1 MNQNVILQY
10 HNMDINIE
18 NKDSEV
24 TKVTKPTK
32 KELFLQGL
40 ELNLGNISEACKQA
54 NISRQTYYRWIED
67 ESFSEQCDNVKEGL
81 IDLAENQLLN
91 KIKKGDI
98 TAIIF
103 FLKCRGKKRGYTEK
117 QEVEI
122 SKPITDINFD
132 EL

>member
-1 MNQNVILQY
+1 MNKNT
-10 HNMDINIE
+10 E
-18 NKDSEV
+18 NKGSEV
-24 TKVTKPTK
+24 TKVTKLTK

-40 ELNLGNISEACKQA
+40 ELNLGNISAACTQA

-67 ESFSEQCDNVKEGL
+67 ESFSELCDNIKEGL

-91 KIKKGDI
+91 KINKGDI

-103 FLKCRGKKRGYTEK
+103 FLKCKGKKRGYTEK
-117 QEVEI
+117 QELQI
-122 SKPITDINFD
+122 SKNIADINFD

>member
-1 MNQNVILQY
+1 MNKNT
-10 HNMDINIE
+10 E
-18 NKDSEV
+18 NRGSEV

-40 ELNLGNISEACKQA
+40 ELNLGNISAACTQA

-67 ESFSEQCDNVKEGL
+67 ESFSELCDNIKEGL

-91 KIKKGDI
+91 KINKGDI

-103 FLKCRGKKRGYTEK
+103 FLKCKGKKRGYTEK

>member
-1 MNQNVILQY
+1 MLYYIQE
-10 HNMDINIE
+10 NMDKNNE
-18 NKDSEV
+18 NKGSEV

-40 ELNLGNISEACKQA
+40 ELNLGNISKACKQA

-67 ESFSEQCDNVKEGL
+67 ESFSELCDNIKEGL

-91 KIKKGDI
+91 KINKGDI

-103 FLKCRGKKRGYTEK
+103 FLKCKGKKRGYTEK

>member
-1 MNQNVILQY
+1 MSSTDFSITPLDFEQWPRKQ
-10 HNMDINIE
+10 HF
-18 NKDSEV
+18 
-24 TKVTKPTK
+24 
-32 KELFLQGL
+32 ELFQQFTQPYFNVCVQ
-40 ELNLGNISEACKQA
+40 LNAKKLYTACKQA

-67 ESFSEQCDNVKEGL
+67 ESFSELCDNVKEGL

>member
-1 MNQNVILQY
+1 MNKNT
-10 HNMDINIE
+10 E
-18 NKDSEV
+18 NRGSEV

-40 ELNLGNISEACKQA
+40 ELNLGNISAACNQA

-67 ESFSEQCDNVKEGL
+67 ESFSELCDNIKEGL

-91 KIKKGDI
+91 KINKGDI

-103 FLKCRGKKRGYTEK
+103 FLKCKGKKRGYTEK

>member
-1 MNQNVILQY
+1 MNKNT
-10 HNMDINIE
+10 E
-18 NKDSEV
+18 NRDSEV
-24 TKVTKPTK
+24 TKVTKLTK

-40 ELNLGNISEACKQA
+40 ELNLGNISAACTQA

-67 ESFSEQCDNVKEGL
+67 ESFSELCDNIKEGL

-91 KIKKGDI
+91 KINKGDI

-103 FLKCRGKKRGYTEK
+103 FLKCKGKKRGYTEK
-117 QEVEI
+117 QELQI
-122 SKPITDINFD
+122 SKNIADINFD